1 MAKVTFDG
9 DNKLIIVNN
18 GITTIDIKTD
28 VYSDW
33 KEWIVLSDN
42 SKYPQV
48 ISVIGGDEI
57 SPSIFLGA
65 TFFLE
70 NGWKIRPYEGNHTLT
85 VSGNLYTR
93 DGSSPFVSTV
103 GSYNVL
109 IKLTTS
115 NLINTVATDG
125 SGGSS
130 YTPAEIADAVW
141 AKPKSEL
148 TASNTAGN
156 VLVNTE
162 SNTED
167 IQALIFA
174 A

>member
-9 DNKLIIVNN
+9 PNKLIIVNN
-18 GITTIDIKTD
+18 GITSIDVKIDI
-28 VYSDW
+28 YSDW

-42 SKYPQV
+42 AKYPQV

-57 SPSIFLGA
+57 SPSIYLGA

-93 DGSSPFVSTV
+93 DGSSPFVSTT

-109 IKLTTS
+109 IKMTTS

-130 YTPAEIADAVW
+130 YTPEEIANAVW
-141 AKPKSEL
+141 SKPKSEL
-148 TASNTAGN
+148 SASNTAGN

-162 SNTED
+162 ANTDD

>member
-33 KEWIVLSDN
+33 KEWILLSDN

-130 YTPAEIADAVW
+130 YTPSEIADAVW